1 MEMSKGGNSDEKPG
15 LQNIFILNLIDNIS
29 LGDFN
34 MFNMK
39 MKMLV
44 PHLYPTLC
52 DLMDCTGSSVHGI
65 LQARILE
72 WVAIPFSKG
81 SSRPRGQTR
90 VSCMVGRFFTI

>member
-15 LQNIFILNLIDNIS
+15 LQDVFILNLI
-29 LGDFN
+29 DFN

-72 WVAIPFSKG
+72 WVAIPFTPRD
-81 SSRPRGQTR
+81 RPDPEVKPESPTW
-90 VSCMVGRFFTI
+90 

>member
-1 MEMSKGGNSDEKPG
+1 MSKGGNSDEKPG
-15 LQNIFILNLIDNIS
+15 LQDVFILNLI
-29 LGDFN
+29 DFN

-72 WVAIPFSKG
+72 WVAIPFTPRD
-81 SSRPRGQTR
+81 RPDPEVKPESPTW
-90 VSCMVGRFFTI
+90 